1 MGLLELLSRH
11 VDHATLPPMAEAFVS
26 GDGHRACGI
35 CPSRLF
41 PLGEFDVVERP
52 SRECPFN
59 PEDGHRYT
67 LRGVPVC
74 VHPEKVGLPPA
85 PYKTD
90 GVALLGDVALPAD
103 VADLDEYLR
112 ELVHGAAPG
121 ALELLID
128 LADREIRRAFP
139 EVDATL
145 ALRRAFN

>member
-1 MGLLELLSRH
+1 
-11 VDHATLPPMAEAFVS
+11 MAEAFIT
-26 GDGHRACGI
+26 GDSHRACGI
-35 CPSRLF
+35 CPSRRF
-41 PLGEFDVVERP
+41 PSGNFEVVERP

-74 VHPEKVGLPPA
+74 VHPEEVGLSPA
-85 PYKTD
+85 PYKTN
-90 GVALLGDVALPAD
+90 GVALLEDVTLPHDVA
-103 VADLDEYLR
+103 VLDDYLR

-128 LADREIRRAFP
+128 LADREIRHTFP
-139 EVDATL
+139 EVDPTL

>member
-1 MGLLELLSRH
+1 
-11 VDHATLPPMAEAFVS
+11 MAEAFVT

-35 CPSRLF
+35 CPSRRF
-41 PLGEFDVVERP
+41 PLAEFDVAEHP

-67 LRGVPVC
+67 LQGVPVC

-85 PYKTD
+85 PYRTE
-90 GVALLGDVALPAD
+90 GVALVADVVLPRDVAELD
-103 VADLDEYLR
+103 VYLR

-121 ALELLID
+121 ALEVLID
-128 LADREIRRAFP
+128 LADREIRRTFP
-139 EVDATL
+139 EVDPTL